1 MPLNGQNDYLLYSV
15 GNTPLFTYGMIGVT
29 TLVLAFITLMDDSVP
44 TPTRSLFK
52 MSGGANPNAATT
64 TTNNHTETQKS
75 TPSKNKTRRAK
86 RF

>member
-52 MSGGANPNAATT
+52 MSGGANPSATT
-64 TTNNHTETQKS
+64 TTHYTETQKTS
-75 TPSKNKTRRAK
+75 NPKNKTIRK
-86 RF
+86 R